1 MDHRWCPNPTITRQ
15 EQSLPCE
22 RATCF
27 IAVFVPHLDLSFI
40 REKSTM
46 SSDDSDLGRE
56 LYTATVRQEVDVIL
70 ELLARGA
77 PLLTWRDSD
86 GCADAA
92 DAALSTRY

>member
-1 MDHRWCPNPTITRQ
+1 
-15 EQSLPCE
+15 
-22 RATCF
+22 
-27 IAVFVPHLDLSFI
+27 
-40 REKSTM
+40 M